1 MSQIL
6 LKNLPENK
14 NKTKEELLND
24 WMKKYGHEILK
35 ESLTKLKI
43 DLNKLSKKDLEVMS
57 VDDLF
62 NEKKK
67 VKNELKNYDSTF

>member
-1 MSQIL
+1 
-6 LKNLPENK
+6 
-14 NKTKEELLND
+14 
-24 WMKKYGHEILK
+24 MKKYGHELLK
-35 ESLTKLKI
+35 ESITKLKI

-57 VDDLF
+57 VDDLL